1 MLCLDPIN
9 PFMNWK
15 LINKVL
21 NILLVL
27 IVAGYIGWFFY
38 KQPKYDSGE
47 LASEFSATLKDG
59 SAFHLQDLKGKY
71 VLLDFWGS
79 WCGPCRRENPSLV
92 ALYNETRNMTFKASG
107 GFEIVSIAIETKRE
121 SWEKAI
127 QSDGLSWKYQIGEF
141 ERFKSP
147 IATLYGVKEI
157 PTKYFISPDGRI
169 LMVNPSIQEI
179 KSYLDEQVE

>member
-1 MLCLDPIN
+1 
-9 PFMNWK
+9 MNWT
-15 LINKVL
+15 IVNKAL
-21 NILLVL
+21 NILLVIL
-27 IVAGYIGWFFY
+27 ILGYVVYYFY

-47 LASEFSATLKDG
+47 LASDFTTTRLDG
-59 SAFHLQDLKGKY
+59 QSFKLSELRGKY

-79 WCGPCRRENPSLV
+79 WCGPCRRENPELV
-92 ALYNETRNMTFKASG
+92 ALYRDTRNMHYKSAG

-127 QSDGLSWKYQIGEF
+127 QSDGLSWIYQIGEF

-157 PTKYFISPDGRI
+157 PTKYFISPEGRI
-169 LMVNPSIQEI
+169 LMVNPKLSEV
-179 KSYLDEQVE
+179 KSYLEENMEQ